1 MSTPS
6 DEAIEQHDHWIDVVR
21 EKVAAIRFGS
31 IQITVHEGRVTLVE
45 AIEKTRITSDKPE
58 KTPPSD
64 KARRKP

>member
-1 MSTPS
+1 MSTPTE
-6 DEAIEQHDHWIDVVR
+6 EASEQHEHWIDVVR

-58 KTPPSD
+58 KPLPTEKS
-64 KARRKP
+64 RRKP